1 MAEKNAPVEVL
12 WRKNAEKIQKY
23 KPDNDISMCQ
33 FVM

>member
-12 WRKNAEKIQKY
+12 WRKKPKKIQKY